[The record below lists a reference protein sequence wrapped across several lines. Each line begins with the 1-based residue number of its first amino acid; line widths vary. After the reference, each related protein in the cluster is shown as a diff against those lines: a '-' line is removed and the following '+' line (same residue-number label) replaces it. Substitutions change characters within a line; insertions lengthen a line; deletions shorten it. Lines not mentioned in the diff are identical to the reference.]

1 MKHAAELHNSAGFMQ
16 DCPLPDLDL
25 ELGDASVQEFH
36 HHTNHADVHP
46 VCEIPGLSS
55 AAEPRPPLCQN
66 IEAISDSEEDDS
78 LDSPDKMPDPEA
90 GTDTVVESHGGHDA
104 GDQESSVLHL
114 TEQIGVKEQEGSEA
128 ADDKTAPG
136 FPVETPLARE
146 GPYSDII
153 SPVPTRDSHWN
164 DRVDNAYVL
173 SEEDLSPGDLSDNCI
188 VEEEYG
194 EDRTAGLRD
203 SSDPAGQTS
212 TVHSDT
218 EVKETVRVTVTA
230 LSGDRSPVVADMVA
244 KVRDEVD
251 QSSNHLGCA
260 NQDSE
265 KEVAGASDWP
275 VDFTADFASLE
286 GTETAGTDDWG
297 TLSDNPQPG
306 AVDPSVVHS
315 GDEDFGDFD
324 DASFVAAAPQS
335 LVVQTEGKFEV
346 PQECSCS

>member
-1 MKHAAELHNSAGFMQ
+1 
-16 DCPLPDLDL
+16 
-25 ELGDASVQEFH
+25 
-36 HHTNHADVHP
+36 
-46 VCEIPGLSS
+46 
-55 AAEPRPPLCQN
+55 
-66 IEAISDSEEDDS
+66 
-78 LDSPDKMPDPEA
+78 
-90 GTDTVVESHGGHDA
+90 
-104 GDQESSVLHL
+104 
-114 TEQIGVKEQEGSEA
+114 
-128 ADDKTAPG
+128 
-136 FPVETPLARE
+136 
-146 GPYSDII
+146 
-153 SPVPTRDSHWN
+153 
-164 DRVDNAYVL
+164 
-173 SEEDLSPGDLSDNCI
+173 
-188 VEEEYG
+188 
-194 EDRTAGLRD
+194 
-203 SSDPAGQTS
+203 
-212 TVHSDT
+212 
-218 EVKETVRVTVTA
+218 
-230 LSGDRSPVVADMVA
+230 MVA